1 MNFAKMNSSSSSPED
16 RRYDEESY
24 CPEKT
29 NNTFEKESWANN
41 GEKPDMPQT
50 CSMMMKQVQLVK
62 EAVKL
67 LRSNFGISIKLLKV
81 APQADKEFR
90 KKIAHG
96 AKQKTTWVLEWF
108 PYVERVFLRI
118 VGGKT

>member
-1 MNFAKMNSSSSSPED
+1 
-16 RRYDEESY
+16 
-24 CPEKT
+24 
-29 NNTFEKESWANN
+29 
-41 GEKPDMPQT
+41 
-50 CSMMMKQVQLVK
+50 MMMKFVQFVK

-81 APQADKEFR
+81 ARQAGQKFQ
-90 KKIAHG
+90 KFSFFAHG